1 MNTKTF
7 EKNLSD
13 VANSIKTK
21 IEDFLLNYSKLKYS
35 DPSGDGIVVINASG
49 YYYWQKLSLSGQRLQ
64 SQILQEYN
72 KYADILRVLTNP
84 QTKDRIKS
92 FENNDKIIR
101 KNIEQ
106 SRSTWC
112 KTTKEAFEK
121 TFQALDALH
130 NLLAT
135 FHSNEKG
142 FLFVPD
148 TNALLYNP
156 QIELW
161 SFDNV
166 KEFTVILAPTI
177 LSELDVLKI
186 NHKNQSVRQTS
197 ERLIRRIKEYR
208 RRGSLIDGVTVVKNK
223 IRLQSIAIEPTFSE
237 SLPWLDPE
245 NNDDRFIATVFEI
258 IKNNLRSAVILVTR
272 DINMQNKAGFSCL
285 PYNEPPEPKKGKNHA
300 N

>member
-1 MNTKTF
+1 MNTRTF
-7 EKNLSD
+7 EENLSD
-13 VANSIKTK
+13 IANAIKAK
-21 IEDFLLNYSKLKYS
+21 IEELMLKYS
-35 DPSGDGIVVINASG
+35 DLRYSNPSGDGIVFINAYG
-49 YYYWQKLSLSGQRLQ
+49 DYYWQKLPLDGQRLQ

-84 QTKDRIKS
+84 QTKDRINS

-106 SRSTWC
+106 GGSTWC
-112 KTTKEAFEK
+112 KTTKEALDE
-121 TFQALDALH
+121 TLTALDALQI
-130 NLLAT
+130 LLGT
-135 FHSNEKG
+135 FHSKEKE

-156 QIELW
+156 KIDLW
-161 SFDNV
+161 RFKDV
-166 KEFTVILAPTI
+166 EKFTLILAPTI
-177 LSELDVLKI
+177 LSELDELKI

-197 ERLIRRIKEYR
+197 ERLIKQIKEYR
-208 RRGSLIDGVTVVKNK
+208 RRGSLIDGVTIIKNK

-258 IKNNLRSAVILVTR
+258 VKNHLRSVVILVTR

-285 PYNEPPEPKKGKNHA
+285 PYNEPPEPKKGKKYGN
-300 N
+300 